1 MRDLLLRFFRKIT
14 GYYDLK
20 QENKELEDII
30 HDFQL
35 LCKKVRATAD
45 ETLHTNN
52 YNSFELYK
60 VGLRKII
67 TDIDYELEPEKEK
80 NSDNLLE
87 TFLSENLE

>member
-1 MRDLLLRFFRKIT
+1 MILEFLRRIT

-35 LCKKVRATAD
+35 LCKKVRKTAD

-60 VGLRKII
+60 VGFRKII
-67 TDIDYELEPEKEK
+67 SDLDYELEPEKK

-87 TFLSENLE
+87 TFLSENIE